1 MKWVFQRQ
9 FNSIPLPPLPHR
21 YNSTT
26 AKTAMIHYLIGR
38 PLHPLSIGVS
48 RSTSINNLSMKRKT
62 WSHELSDNESLNFQ
76 HWKFGIGPLS
86 QMQAFT
92 EKVNDLADVIHQ
104 DHMHIIDGIE
114 AVLHCPA
121 SRSRRQLPIN
131 K

>member
-1 MKWVFQRQ
+1 
-9 FNSIPLPPLPHR
+9 
-21 YNSTT
+21 
-26 AKTAMIHYLIGR
+26 
-38 PLHPLSIGVS
+38 
-48 RSTSINNLSMKRKT
+48 MKRKT

-114 AVLHCPA
+114 AVLNCPA
-121 SRSRRQLPIN
+121 SRNSRQFPITKKWKN
-131 K
+131 GMTDCYDRMIE